1 MSSQRIDAPPVPNS
15 HGRWHRA
22 SVLAVILGCQLMIV
36 LDTSIVTTALPHVQ
50 HELGFSPQT
59 LSWVQNGYAL
69 AFGGLLLLGARTG
82 DLLGRRRVFMAGV
95 AVFTVASLLAGI
107 APSPAIMIGARVL
120 QGVAAAFA
128 IPATLALLVQAF
140 PTPEERSS
148 AISVCSAVIGAGG
161 SVGIVLGGAFTDLL
175 SWRWGLLVNVPIG
188 LLVLLLAPRLLP
200 ESSRHRGSFDVP
212 GALTVTIGMSA
223 LVFGLVHAA
232 SDGWTEPLTVA
243 SMVVAPVLLAG
254 FLLIERRAV
263 QPITPLRLFA
273 SGTRSGAYLGRIL
286 IVGAMFAT
294 FYFLSQYLQN
304 VLGFSALAA
313 GLSYIPLTLMFFAMV
328 SVVRPLRA
336 RMGRQ
341 SLLLVSLIVALVGM
355 FWLSNAIGPDSRFFP
370 DLVLPLLVLGAGQ
383 GVAIILLTDLGMAG
397 VDPADTGAASGLV
410 NTAHQIGGSIG
421 LALLTVVFAAAA
433 PPQTAD
439 GPGGLRA
446 LAHAY
451 SDVLGAAT
459 WFYALAVLL
468 AAVLLMTHRRA
479 ARGAA
484 SVEPSASVP
493 QR

>member
-1 MSSQRIDAPPVPNS
+1 MSSQRIDAPPAPNS

-107 APSPAIMIGARVL
+107 APSSSVMIGARVL
-120 QGVAAAFA
+120 QGIAAAFA

-140 PTPEERSS
+140 PTPQERSG
-148 AISVCSAVIGAGG
+148 AISVYSAVIGAGG

-188 LLVLLLAPRLLP
+188 LLVLLRAPRLLP

-212 GALTVTIGMSA
+212 GALTVTVGMSA

-232 SDGWTEPLTVA
+232 SDGWTDPLTVA
-243 SMVVAPVLLAG
+243 AMVVAPVFLAG

-273 SGTRSGAYLGRIL
+273 SVTRSGAYLGRIL

-313 GLSYIPLTLMFFAMV
+313 GLSYVPLTLMFFAMV

-336 RMGRQ
+336 WMGTQ

-355 FWLSNAIGPDSRFFP
+355 FWLSNAIRPDARFFP
-370 DLVLPLLVLGAGQ
+370 GLVLPLLVLGAGQ
-383 GVAIILLTDLGMAG
+383 GVAIILLTELGMAG

-433 PPQTAD
+433 PPRTAD
-439 GPGGLRA
+439 GPGDLGTQ
-446 LAHAY
+446 AHAY
-451 SDVLGAAT
+451 SAVFGAAT

-468 AAVLLMTHRRA
+468 AAALLLTHRRA
-479 ARGAA
+479 ARAAA
-484 SVEPSASVP
+484 SVEPSALVP